1 MFGWDFLLTTMIV
14 VVSPGAGV
22 IYTLAAGLGR
32 GARASAVAAF
42 GCTLGIVPHLLAALF
57 GIAAL
62 LHASAVAF
70 AAVKWLGVA
79 YLIYMAWRMLTDGS
93 TFTVTAERQEKSDLR
108 IIRDGVVVNLLN
120 PKLSIFFVAFL
131 PQFMTADDPHP
142 LVTMSALGG
151 FFMAATLVVFVI
163 YGLFAAS
170 VRDHVIARPRVLTWM
185 RRSFAAAFLGIGAKL
200 AVSEA

>member
-79 YLIYMAWRMLTDGS
+79 YLIYMAWRMLTDGG
-93 TFTVTAERQEKSDLR
+93 TFTVTAERSDKSDFR
-108 IIRDGVVVNLLN
+108 VIRDGVVVNLLN

-131 PQFMTADDPHP
+131 PQFMAADDPHP

-200 AVSEA
+200 ATSEA

>member
-22 IYTLAAGLGR
+22 VYTLAAGLGQ

-57 GIAAL
+57 GLAAL

-70 AAVKWLGVA
+70 AAVKWAGVA
-79 YLIYMAWRMLTDGS
+79 YLMFMAWKMLTDGGG
-93 TFTVTAERQEKSDLR
+93 FTVAAEHHRKSDFQV
-108 IIRDGVVVNLLN
+108 IRDGVVVNLLN

-131 PQFMTADDPHP
+131 PQFMRSDDPHP

-151 FFMAATLVVFVI
+151 FFMVATLVVFVI

-170 VRDHVIARPRVLTWM
+170 VRDHVIGRPRVLAWM

-200 AVSEA
+200 ALSER